1 MEQEILLK
9 KSSLQGTHISEKEQ
23 VKEKIMRD
31 MYYVMD
37 RWGAWAA
44 ADSSGVDWQPIAA
57 GFKGLLPH
65 GKKSRLQCD
74 DDEGIMIDGCVARLR
89 KYKPEEYDLIIA
101 HFVIGIS
108 LRAIAKKRKCSDGT
122 IRKDLQTALGFV
134 DGVLSTLN
142 VDPKVLG

>member
-1 MEQEILLK
+1 MKLEASLK
-9 KSSLQGTHISEKEQ
+9 HFIPQGMQISEKER
-23 VKEKIMRD
+23 VKEKLMRD
-31 MYYVMD
+31 MYDVMD

-89 KYKPEEYDLIIA
+89 KYKPEEYELVIA

-108 LRAIAKKRKCSDGT
+108 LRTIAKKRKCSDGT
-122 IRKDLQTALGFV
+122 IRKELQTAIGFI
-134 DGVLSTLN
+134 DGVRSILFTN
-142 VDPKVLG
+142 NH

>member
-1 MEQEILLK
+1 M
-9 KSSLQGTHISEKEQ
+9 G
-23 VKEKIMRD
+23 RD
-31 MYYVMD
+31 MYEVLD

-44 ADSSGVDWQPIAA
+44 AENSGVDWQPIAA

-89 KYKPEEYDLIIA
+89 KYKPEEYELIIA

-108 LRAIAKKRKCSDGT
+108 LRTIAKKRKCSDGT
-122 IRKDLQTALGFV
+122 IRMVLHTAMGCG
-134 DGVLSTLN
+134 DGCLAMLAYSMA
-142 VDPKVLG
+142 

>member
-1 MEQEILLK
+1 MP
-9 KSSLQGTHISEKEQ
+9 
-23 VKEKIMRD
+23 D
-31 MYYVMD
+31 MYEVMD

-74 DDEGIMIDGCVARLR
+74 DDEGIMIDGCVARLK
-89 KYKPEEYDLIIA
+89 KYKPEEYEIVIT

-108 LRAIAKKRKCSDGT
+108 LRSIAKRRKCSDGT
-122 IRKDLQTALGFV
+122 IRKDLQTALGFIE
-134 DGVLSTLN
+134 GCIYMLN
-142 VDPKVLG
+142 LN